1 MITFKAK
8 CIKKEDLSHI
18 HAICGLDYFEF
29 ELLLAVAYALAVA
42 FLRKDF
48 YHNYKYYQDNKQRL

>member
-29 ELLLAVAYALAVA
+29 ELLLAVA